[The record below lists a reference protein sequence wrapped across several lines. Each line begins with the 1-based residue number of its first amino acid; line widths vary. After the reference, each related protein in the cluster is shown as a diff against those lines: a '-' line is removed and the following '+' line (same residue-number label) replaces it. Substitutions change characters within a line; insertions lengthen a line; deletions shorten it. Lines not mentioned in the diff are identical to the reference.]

1 MFGNKNKLSFLRQYT
16 YDDSYSECEKFRKC
30 SIEKMVRKFNKEAQP
45 EDNISILSVF
55 NGINYPIFDLD
66 TQEHYDLF
74 KKINQELPYVMFR
87 SSEGH
92 YWGISGVPYKKIKTL
107 LLDHAWKAC
116 NDEKYVKFCIH
127 HNIQII
133 RGLYENFERLP
144 YEYERNGE
152 ISENLELFIK
162 KVKEY
167 YKNEGFELSLSKFK
181 DSELLEEMEVRRR
194 KDKIERIRNHGNR

>member
-144 YEYERNGE
+144 YEYA
-152 ISENLELFIK
+152 ISQDINLNVENILDVYRQIAKDNNVEL
-162 KVKEY
+162 
-167 YKNEGFELSLSKFK
+167 K
-181 DSELLEEMEVRRR
+181 D
-194 KDKIERIRNHGNR
+194 